1 MRRKR
6 HQQGSLKSRVRGGK
20 EYWYG
25 QWRDPDGP
33 KSREFGLRSRV
44 TKSAA
49 RAALDEILRP
59 LNERVRRRA
68 DTDQTLERFIEET
81 YLPTKKDGYWKGSTS
96 MTTEGLI
103 KTHLMADL
111 GTLKMSEL
119 SRNDLQAFLK
129 SKAQRGLSRSV
140 VSHLRWQLRA
150 IFRLA
155 VSDGVISID
164 GAAGLHTP
172 RCLEPNIKR
181 ILTGKQVRHCL
192 SLLELREQLAVRLT
206 VYEGM
211 RPGEVFG
218 LQPGDVENAVLHV
231 QRRVYRGEID
241 DPKVTRSRREVA
253 LSLGTTKLM
262 AEWLLLRAGA
272 SPDAWLFPSESGM
285 TPLGRDNVWRRKIQP
300 AFEKHGLDWAN
311 FQVMRRTFATLS
323 KKAGVDAKI
332 RADHMGNTVD
342 VNENEY
348 TLTSLEE
355 RREAVLKLE
364 RLIDDEEDDPAVS
377 SN

>member
-1 MRRKR
+1 MRD
-6 HQQGSLKSRVRGGK
+6 GK

-25 QWRDPDGP
+25 QWREPGGS
-33 KSREFGLRSRV
+33 KSKEFGLCRRV
-44 TKSAA
+44 PKSVA

-59 LNERVRRRA
+59 LNEKIKRRA
-68 DTDQTLERFIEET
+68 DTNQTLERFIQET

-103 KTHLMADL
+103 KTHLIADL
-111 GTLKMSEL
+111 GALKMSEL

-129 SKAQRGLSRSV
+129 LKAQRGLSRSV

-150 IFRLA
+150 ILRLA
-155 VSDGVISID
+155 VSDGVVSID
-164 GAAGLHTP
+164 CAAGLHTP
-172 RCLEPNIKR
+172 RCSEPNIKR
-181 ILTGKQVRHCL
+181 ILTGKQVRQGL
-192 SLLELREQLAVRLT
+192 SLLELREQLVVRLT
-206 VYEGM
+206 VHEGM

-218 LQPGDVENAVLHV
+218 LQPGDVENGVVHV
-231 QRRVYRGEID
+231 RRRVYRGEID

-262 AEWLLLRAGA
+262 AEWLLLREGV
-272 SPDAWLFPSESGM
+272 SPDAWLFPSESGV

-300 AFEKHGLDWAN
+300 AFEKLGLDWAN

-348 TLTSLEE
+348 TLTSLEQ

-364 RLIDDEEDDPAVS
+364 RLIDEEDDPEPS